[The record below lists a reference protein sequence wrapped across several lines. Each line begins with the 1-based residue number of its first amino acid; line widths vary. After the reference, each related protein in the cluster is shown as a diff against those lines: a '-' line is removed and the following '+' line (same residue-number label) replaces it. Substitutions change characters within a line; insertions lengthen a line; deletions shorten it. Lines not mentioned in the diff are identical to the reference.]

1 MAKNLW
7 LNGTLYSNVEEV
19 TLPQANAQGT
29 GPSTYGVNYYD
40 VSPTTADYD
49 KVLSGYS
56 FFESDGSFYE
66 GTIPTL
72 SEADVQVNSA
82 DSGSPFSLH
91 FNSVLIPI
99 GYYPEEVSLSP
110 VFSEVTYSS
119 ARAVSVDEYGNVTT
133 TFSPSTRGFAYSTIT
148 YSVTKSSAFHI
159 MSSSDYAF
167 QFNGVDANNF
177 PLITV
182 DANNGGYQF
191 NRTFSITGD
200 VSIDTQG
207 ASTYYVST
215 ADRTIASSKW
225 LTGAQTIKSVITTNL
240 SASNIVS
247 GVTIKIGDSGNAS
260 RIAQVIGTAQ
270 IGTDTSDATL
280 SQASQLLSG
289 ITAYAGGSKYTGNLV
304 VTNYYTGTSVPTSS
318 LGDFGDIY
326 LQVQS

>member
-40 VSPTTADYD
+40 VSPTTAGYNQ
-49 KVLSGYS
+49 VLSGYS
-56 FFESDGSFYE
+56 FFEEDGSFYE

-72 SEADVQVNSA
+72 SEADVEVNSA
-82 DSGSPFSLH
+82 DSGSPVSLH
-91 FNSVLIPI
+91 TNSVIIPS
-99 GYYPEEVSLSP
+99 GYYSEWITIMPA
-110 VFSEVTYSS
+110 FSEVTYSS
-119 ARAVSVDEYGNVTT
+119 AKAVSIDEYGNVTT
-133 TFSPSTRGFAYSTIT
+133 TFSPSTRGFAYYTIT

-182 DANNGGYQF
+182 DANNDGYQF
-191 NRTFSITGD
+191 NRTFAITGD

-225 LTGAQTIKSVITTNL
+225 LTGAQTIKSVTTTNL

-247 GVTIKIGDSGNAS
+247 GVTIQVGDSGNAS
-260 RIAQVIGTAQ
+260 RIAYVAGT
-270 IGTDTSDATL
+270 
-280 SQASQLLSG
+280 
-289 ITAYAGGSKYTGNLV
+289 LV
-304 VTNYYTGTSVPTSS
+304 TTNYYTGTSAPTSS
-318 LGDFGDIY
+318 FGNTGDIY